1 MINKMDNK
9 ISERLQQAGQL
20 LEDYRNSDNYNR
32 DIENQ
37 SRKIFKEIRGLTVKG
52 QTFTF
57 KDLAEFMNEELE
69 EMGIQEKISE

>member
-69 EMGIQEKISE
+69 EMGIQEKIS